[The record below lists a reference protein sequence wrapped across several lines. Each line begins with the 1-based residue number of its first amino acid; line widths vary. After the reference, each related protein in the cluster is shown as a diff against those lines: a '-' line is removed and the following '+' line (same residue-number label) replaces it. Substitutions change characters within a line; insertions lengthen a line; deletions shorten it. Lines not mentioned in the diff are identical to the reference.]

1 MTNRALAVTYGTSVA
16 VSGGASLLYPLL
28 AVMAVD
34 LAVPEEEIGL
44 AMAAFFLPAIVLAP
58 VFGTIADLRGRRWV
72 LIFGLL
78 LFGIAGSAAGL
89 APSFEWVLALRAL
102 QGVGMSALSPLT
114 IVLISD
120 LLPPER
126 ELGGQGMKVVF
137 DRIGMILLPVIGGG
151 LALISWRLSLS
162 LFALTIPLAVAA
174 YLWMP
179 ETRDPDGAADLRSYL
194 RMIATAVR
202 RPRLHLAFATGFL
215 RFYLDTG
222 LYTYL
227 PILLALRYDAG
238 PATIGW
244 LVAASAIGSIATAM
258 NAGRL
263 RYRKAERMLAVAF
276 GASAVAIGLAAAGVP
291 LWVLFAATFV
301 FGLANGIISPL
312 QKSLLTQRTEPNL
325 RGAVVSVDRVIQQV
339 GKSIAP
345 VLMGLV
351 LVFGPI
357 EWVFWSLCLASAA
370 GALLLSAAEARA
382 RFGMRRIPAE

>member
-1 MTNRALAVTYGTSVA
+1 MNNRAVGVAYGTSVA

-34 LAVPEEEIGL
+34 LAVAEEEIGL
-44 AMAAFFLPAIVLAP
+44 AMSAFFLPAIVLAP
-58 VFGTIADLRGRRWV
+58 VFGTIADLYGRRWT

-78 LFGIAGSAAGL
+78 LFGVAGSAAGL
-89 APSFEWVLALRAL
+89 APSFEWVLAARAL

-120 LLPPER
+120 LMPPER

-137 DRIGMILLPVIGGG
+137 DRIGMILLPIIGGG
-151 LALISWRLSLS
+151 IALISWRLSLS

-179 ETRDPDGAADLRSYL
+179 ETRDPGSSTDLRSYL
-194 RMIATAVR
+194 RMTAAAVR

-227 PILLALRYDAG
+227 PILLVLRYGAS
-238 PATIGW
+238 PVTIGW
-244 LVAASAIGSIATAM
+244 LVAASALGSIVTAM
-258 NAGRL
+258 NVGRL
-263 RYRKAERMLAVAF
+263 RLFRAERMLALAF
-276 GASAVAIGLAAAGVP
+276 AASALAIGLAAADVP
-291 LWVLFAATFV
+291 LWLLFGATFV
-301 FGLANGIISPL
+301 FGLGNGIISPL

-325 RGAVVSVDRVIQQV
+325 RGAVVSVDRVI
-339 GKSIAP
+339 
-345 VLMGLV
+345 
-351 LVFGPI
+351 
-357 EWVFWSLCLASAA
+357 
-370 GALLLSAAEARA
+370 
-382 RFGMRRIPAE
+382 